1 MMSSFGRIEIR
12 TILMM
17 IAFVLTS
24 TIPTPTRAETQIAG
38 ASCALSVDAHDTTL
52 QAVIAKLGATFG
64 FQLRTSADLSR
75 PVDGSYQGSL
85 REVITRLLD
94 GYDFFIR
101 RSGDVTEVV
110 VVKSSGVTA
119 VVTPA
124 AAAALMSVAP
134 SRSRSETRRL
144 VSTSGRY

>member
-1 MMSSFGRIEIR
+1 MMSSFGRIGIR

-24 TIPTPTRAETQIAG
+24 AIPTPTRSETQIAG
-38 ASCALSVDAHDTTL
+38 VSGALSVDAHDTTL

-75 PVDGSYQGSL
+75 PVEGSYRGSL

-94 GYDFFIR
+94 GYDFFIH

-110 VVKSSGVTA
+110 VVEFSGMTV

-144 VSTSGRY
+144 ESTSGRY